1 MKVSQNFAAFS
12 EYMNF
17 NDAISYMENIF
28 KFYNDLPTRPRK
40 SNVEVVLIMISSLW
54 FVLLSSVASD
64 STHKLRGWDW
74 DAPLIYSQSRTSA
87 ASLSYSH
94 TMGWK
99 FFFYFGRDIFLMFL
113 LNIIITSDAGYFVPK
128 IYFYCELRLRR
139 YYRFFGKLLFH
150 SANSLRQKL

>member
-1 MKVSQNFAAFS
+1 
-12 EYMNF
+12 
-17 NDAISYMENIF
+17 MENIF
-28 KFYNDLPTRPRK
+28 KFHNDLPTRPRK

-87 ASLSYSH
+87 ASLSYNH

-99 FFFYFGRDIFLMFL
+99 KFWGNILLLSLWVTRLELWRLMYHSWHKLQSKVAKCFFDICNAEM
-113 LNIIITSDAGYFVPK
+113 AQW
-128 IYFYCELRLRR
+128 
-139 YYRFFGKLLFH
+139 
-150 SANSLRQKL
+150 RQKSGNLDIQSQFSICQKRSESF

>member
-1 MKVSQNFAAFS
+1 MFLSPLLSSLKFIYSEKATKIFKIFTLLLSYVVPVKSKVKISQNFVAFS

-17 NDAISYMENIF
+17 NNAISYMENIF

-94 TMGWK
+94 TMVWK
-99 FFFYFGRDIFLMFL
+99 IFWCSILLLLWKSYFSNYL
-113 LNIIITSDAGYFVPK
+113 
-128 IYFYCELRLRR
+128 
-139 YYRFFGKLLFH
+139 GK
-150 SANSLRQKL
+150 